1 MLTVPDTVL
10 SALVGANHFIIPLKL
25 HNDSPR
31 PHFIDK
37 ETEHRAA
44 PGVLRL
50 VSGGV
55 RVWIACSP
63 VPEPGLL
70 PSC

>member
-1 MLTVPDTVL
+1 MLTVPDSIL
-10 SALVGANHFIIPLKL
+10 SALVGSNHFMIPLKL

-37 ETEHRAA
+37 ETEHRAV
-44 PGVLRL
+44 PRVLQL
-50 VSGGV
+50 GSGGV
-55 RVWIACSP
+55 RILIARRL
-63 VPEPGLL
+63 VPEPGLF

>member
-1 MLTVPDTVL
+1 MLTVPDPTL
-10 SALVGANHFIIPLKL
+10 SALVGSNHFIIPLKL

-37 ETEHRAA
+37 ETEHRAV
-44 PGVLRL
+44 PGVLQP

-55 RVWIACSP
+55 RI
-63 VPEPGLL
+63 
-70 PSC
+70 